1 MMAFQPSPTDVSVI
15 ITTPGTATDSEPRFL
30 TERRVT
36 PTWTV
41 LQLKSKLET
50 MTGIP
55 TSSQRLLL
63 KAPGRPDQWVD
74 GDDNMIG
81 NWGLMKGCEIEV
93 CAIFPSTSFPFRWFR
108 PMYALGLGR
117 SWLFIVHL
125 ECPVCQASDDY
136 ILMLLELFVFVL
148 QILEFQR
155 ASNECNNMASFSN
168 VIELSDA

>member
-1 MMAFQPSPTDVSVI
+1 MSFQPSPTDVSVI
-15 ITTPGTATDSEPRFL
+15 VTTPGTATGSEPRFL

-55 TSSQRLLL
+55 TNCQHLLL
-63 KAPGRPDQWVD
+63 KAPGRADQWVD
-74 GDDNMIG
+74 GDDSIIG

-93 CAIFPSTSFPFRWFR
+93 CAVFPSTSFPLQQFV
-108 PMYALGLGR
+108 PCTLGLGR

-125 ECPVCQASDDY
+125 GWSVCQVFDNYSS
-136 ILMLLELFVFVL
+136 MLLDLFVFPADFDPSQL
-148 QILEFQR
+148 QHGISLKWQ
-155 ASNECNNMASFSN
+155 
-168 VIELSDA
+168 